1 MNNSQRL
8 YTLLGDLSSDLLET
22 AFPEAVPKSVSISY
36 NASKKHVRRIGRAIA
51 IYAASVIAV
60 IAVAI
65 LIPLLT
71 RITDPL
77 GTVVPKDYYRPD
89 LIWANDENTLN
100 ETASMGTE
108 APGAL
113 YVSFTWREDAPED
126 VRYAVDISI
135 LKEDQLR
142 SADTNEYYILT
153 SQDRAA
159 FYDYLT
165 SLGCERFEVG
175 QCHSLVAGNTG
186 YYFAATPA
194 QIAAID
200 PAVLYQQMGLD
211 LTEIPGISV
220 ELQYQLIQGYEIPV
234 YWNVEAKKYLC
245 THYDHRETY
254 SDIAPSPLKFQS
266 LTPVVNQKQQDTL
279 TLSLTHLDESCN
291 DNRDCGQVH
300 TYSPN
305 YTMCLQVKINNQ
317 WYYVPI
323 APGEA
328 ADTEKD
334 QRTLTAGMTDTI
346 HVPLNDLYGTLPD
359 GLYRFA
365 LDTIFPAGEYD
376 WTETVAATFVI
387 SNGQKPQIIEDPES
401 QRIKRDEVL
410 IFAEW
415 EIESIKKGTTYQE
428 ITAKLGAPILDV
440 TGEGKV
446 FRHPTENGLPLD
458 LTYAYSDGA
467 LRLVSM
473 EYAVEKVTDFP
484 ADYYRPDLI
493 WANGVNIDGLV
504 LKSEWYRVDHP
515 GPYVD
520 MEGMFGSTD
529 QYLTTPNDPSRYAI
543 YVTWEIEARFETD
556 QVIPEDYDQKIYRYL
571 TEQWRLETLEI
582 DPRLPSAETPTGCYY
597 IASREQLEQFDLGE
611 MMKFVEHPN
620 DYSLTISF
628 HLGCQPI
635 NSDQGGKS

>member
-8 YTLLGDLSSDLLET
+8 YTLLGDLSPDLLET

-36 NASKKHVRRIGRAIA
+36 NASKKHIRRIGRAVA

-77 GTVVPKDYYRPD
+77 GTVVSKGYYRPD
-89 LIWANDENTLN
+89 LIWANEENKLN
-100 ETASMGTE
+100 ETDSMGTE

-113 YVSFTWREDAPED
+113 YVSFTWLEDAPED
-126 VRYAVDISI
+126 VRYAVDIS
-135 LKEDQLR
+135 LGKEDQLR
-142 SADTNEYYILT
+142 SADTNEYYVLT
-153 SQDRAA
+153 EKDRAA

-175 QCHSLVAGNTG
+175 QCHSLVAGSTG

-200 PAVLYQQMGLD
+200 PAALYQKMGLH
-211 LTEIPGISV
+211 LIEIPGV
-220 ELQYQLIQGYEIPV
+220 RVDLQYQLTKEYQIPA
-234 YWNVEAKKYLC
+234 YWNAEAKKYLF
-245 THYDHRETY
+245 THYKRREIY
-254 SDIAPSPLKFQS
+254 SDIASSPLNFQS

-279 TLSLTHLDESCN
+279 TLTLTHLEESCN
-291 DNRDCGQVH
+291 ANRDCGRVH
-300 TYSPN
+300 TYSPH
-305 YTMCLQVKINNQ
+305 YTMCLQVKINDQ
-317 WYYVPI
+317 WYYVPNT
-323 APGEA
+323 PREA
-328 ADTEKD
+328 ADIEKD

-415 EIESIKKGTTYQE
+415 NIESISKGTTYQE

-446 FRHPTENGLPLD
+446 FRHPTENGFPLD

-484 ADYYRPDLI
+484 ADYYHPDLI
-493 WANGVNIDGLV
+493 WANGVNTDGLI
-504 LKSEWYRVDHP
+504 LKSAWYRVDHP
-515 GPYVD
+515 GPHFD
-520 MEGMFGSTD
+520 MMGMFGSTD
-529 QYLTTPNDPSRYAI
+529 QYLTTPDDPSGYAI

-556 QVIPEDYDQKIYRYL
+556 QVIPEDYGQKIHRYL
-571 TEQWRLETLEI
+571 TEQMGLETLEI
-582 DPRLPSAETPTGCYY
+582 EPRLPSVETPTGYYY

-611 MMKFVEHPN
+611 MMKFLEHPN
-620 DYSLTISF
+620 DYSLTIFF
-628 HLGCQPI
+628 HLGYQPV
-635 NSDQGGKS
+635 NSHQGGKS

>member
-1 MNNSQRL
+1 MNSSQRL
-8 YTLLGDLSSDLLET
+8 YTLLGDLSPSLLED
-22 AFPEAVPKSVSISY
+22 AFPELKGVLTAG
-36 NASKKHVRRIGRAIA
+36 KHPLSRKHIRRIGRAIA
-51 IYAASVIAV
+51 VYAACAVAV
-60 IAVAI
+60 IAIAI
-65 LIPLLT
+65 LIPLFT

-89 LIWANDENTLN
+89 LIWANDENLLH
-100 ETASMGTE
+100 ESDPMGTE

-113 YVSFTWREDAPED
+113 YVSFAWREDVPED

-135 LKEDQLR
+135 LKEDLLR
-142 SADTNEYYILT
+142 SADTNEYYVLT
-153 SQDRAA
+153 EKDREA

-165 SLGCERFEVG
+165 SLGCQRFEVG
-175 QCHSLVAGNTG
+175 QCHSLVTGSTG

-200 PAVLYQQMGLD
+200 PVALYQKMGLH

-220 ELQYQLIQGYEIPV
+220 ELQYQLIQGYEIPA
-234 YWNVEAKKYLC
+234 YWNAEAKKYLF
-245 THYDHRETY
+245 THYNRRETY

-266 LTPVVNQKQQDTL
+266 LTPVVNQKQQDTV

-323 APGEA
+323 VHGDA

-359 GLYRFA
+359 GFYRFA
-365 LDTIFPAGEYD
+365 LDTVFPAGEYD
-376 WTETVAATFVI
+376 WTETVSASFVI
-387 SNGQKPQIIEDPES
+387 SNGQKPQIIQDPES
-401 QRIKRDEVL
+401 QRIMRDEVL
-410 IFAEW
+410 IFKVW

-428 ITAKLGAPILDV
+428 ITAELGAPILDV

-446 FRHPTENGLPLD
+446 FRHPTENGFPLD

-473 EYAVEKVTDFP
+473 EYAVDKVTDFP

-493 WANGVNIDGLV
+493 WANGVNTDGLI

-515 GPYVD
+515 GPHFD
-520 MEGMFGSTD
+520 MMGMFGSTD
-529 QYLTTPNDPSRYAI
+529 QYLTTPDDPSKYAI

-556 QVIPEDYDQKIYRYL
+556 QVIPEDYDQKIHRYL
-571 TEQWRLETLEI
+571 TEQWSLETLEI

-597 IASREQLEQFDLGE
+597 IASREQLVAIHIDGLMEYL
-611 MMKFVEHPN
+611 EHPM
-620 DYSLTISF
+620 DYSLIFSF
-628 HLGCQPI
+628 HLGYQPVI
-635 NSDQGGKS
+635 SDQGGKS